1 MQLRIFFQKVM
12 KTFSYFSDLS
22 GFAAIFLAFHGKLIT
37 KKK

>member
-22 GFAAIFLAFHGKLIT
+22 GFIAIFLALHGKLIT